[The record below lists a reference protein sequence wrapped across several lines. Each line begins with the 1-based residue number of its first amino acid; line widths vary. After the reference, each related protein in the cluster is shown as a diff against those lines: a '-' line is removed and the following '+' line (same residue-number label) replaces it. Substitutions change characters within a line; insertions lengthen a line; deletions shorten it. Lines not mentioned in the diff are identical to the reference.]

1 MRPTILLSM
10 VLLVGALT
18 AVAQDAGSQGTASS
32 SSNDTL
38 TGCLKGS
45 KGQYYLVEK
54 NGHRHT
60 LMENGQDL
68 SSYVNHN
75 VTVTG
80 KASTA
85 RKAGGSSDA
94 TTLKTSPRMTTAR
107 PDSQT
112 KRSTVGTFRRAER
125 RSRHPLQN
133 CGCSFMN

>member
-1 MRPTILLSM
+1 MRLTILLSM
-10 VLLVGALT
+10 VLLVGVMT
-18 AVAQDAGSQGTASS
+18 VVAQDAGSQGTASS
-32 SSNDTL
+32 SGATL

-45 KGQYYLVEK
+45 KDQYYIVEK

-68 SSYVNHN
+68 SSYVNHT

-94 TTLKTSPRMTTAR
+94 EGH
-107 PDSQT
+107 
-112 KRSTVGTFRRAER
+112 RSGFFSVQGVTDQG
-125 RSRHPLQN
+125 P
-133 CGCSFMN
+133 CKK